1 MSEHGDDEAVISPQ
15 QQMETMQKLME
26 TQMQMMQLQ
35 MQQQQQRNGNPN
47 NTTATPVS
55 IVKNVKVPE
64 GHLDMNPNE
73 FRTYSKD
80 CRDYKKLTG
89 YSDAQIVL
97 QIRMNM
103 DSDLKRAVD
112 VNFKDEWDGYTVEV
126 AIKKIGTLLKSKNN
140 PVVYR
145 KEFNGLTQRKG
156 EDIKTF
162 ITRLKECA
170 NDCNFVCPHEDTH
183 CLTEY
188 HLINRI

>member
-1 MSEHGDDEAVISPQ
+1 MSEHDDNEAAISPQ

-35 MQQQQQRNGNPN
+35 MQQQQQRNRNPN

-64 GHLDMNPNE
+64 GHLEMNPNE

-112 VNFKDEWDGYTVEV
+112 VNFKDEWDGYGSVEV
-126 AIKKIGTLLKSKNN
+126 AIKKIGTLLN
-140 PVVYR
+140 PR
-145 KEFNGLTQRKG
+145 T
-156 EDIKTF
+156 I
-162 ITRLKECA
+162 
-170 NDCNFVCPHEDTH
+170 P
-183 CLTEY
+183 
-188 HLINRI
+188 

>member
-1 MSEHGDDEAVISPQ
+1 MNENNDGETVTSPQ
-15 QQMETMQKLME
+15 QQMQAMQKLME
-26 TQMQMMQLQ
+26 TQMQMMQMQ
-35 MQQQQQRNGNPN
+35 MQQQQQQQQQQNGNPN
-47 NTTATPVS
+47 DTTATPVAV
-55 IVKNVKVPE
+55 VKNVKVPE

-80 CRDYKKLTG
+80 CRDYKKLTQ

-112 VNFKDEWDGYTVEV
+112 VNFKEAWDGYTVEL
-126 AIKKIGTLLKSKNN
+126 AIEKIGTLLKSKNT

-145 KEFNGLTQRKG
+145 KEFDGLTQLQG

-162 ITRLKECA
+162 IKSMCSRLRFRVSTR
-170 NDCNFVCPHEDTH
+170 
-183 CLTEY
+183 
-188 HLINRI
+188 